1 MKHIP
6 VLLDAVQN
14 ALGDVRG
21 RTIVDCTFGA
31 GGYTRAFL
39 KAGANV
45 IAFDRDTSVLSDVI
59 EIQKEYG
66 DRFRFIS
73 APFSEISNLNP
84 NDFDDVVFDLGI
96 SSMQIDNGARGFSF
110 RFDAPLDMRMDVRCK
125 TTAADLIE
133 KLSDSELADILYEY
147 GDIKKSHMLAKIL
160 KKELPRTTFEL
171 RDLVKKQSDVA
182 PVFQALRIAV
192 NDEMGEIKSA
202 LESVRCLL
210 RDGGRCVCVTFHSLE
225 DRIVKNTFRKWT
237 ENLGDPHLPTIEPA
251 EYKLLRTVLPSDKE
265 LAENPRARSAH
276 MRGVEK
282 SINILLT

>member
-1 MKHIP
+1 M
-6 VLLDAVQN
+6 
-14 ALGDVRG
+14 
-21 RTIVDCTFGA
+21 
-31 GGYTRAFL
+31 
-39 KAGANV
+39 
-45 IAFDRDTSVLSDVI
+45 
-59 EIQKEYG
+59 
-66 DRFRFIS
+66 
-73 APFSEISNLNP
+73 
-84 NDFDDVVFDLGI
+84 
-96 SSMQIDNGARGFSF
+96 
-110 RFDAPLDMRMDVRCK
+110 
-125 TTAADLIE
+125 
-133 KLSDSELADILYEY
+133 
-147 GDIKKSHMLAKIL
+147 AKIL